1 MKPVFASWRPDLP
14 PEHAKA
20 IMRLAMR
27 SYRNNQYYF
36 THPRRVDPMSP
47 EERHA
52 YNSAYY
58 AEHRKEIRAKRRKAY
73 QGKKARLN

>member
-1 MKPVFASWRPDLP
+1 MNAVLASWRPDLP
-14 PEHAKA
+14 PDRLKA

-27 SYRNNQYYF
+27 SYRNNVYYF
-36 THPRRVDPMSP
+36 THPRRPDPMSP

-58 AEHRKEIRAKRRKAY
+58 AEHRETILAKRRADY
-73 QGKKARLN
+73 ARKKARLN